1 MNEEK
6 YELPDGLS
14 DVSHL
19 MLKYLQKDMSVDEE
33 RMLNE
38 WLLKSAKN
46 KQLFDALTNDA
57 SLKSKMKLFYESRT
71 AAEELKGQV
80 FETTFPGS
88 DITPYKSY
96 GRVIIRRLAIAA
108 SFIIV
113 ASLAVYFILKEGRH
127 PSAETTK
134 NEISV
139 AHDVAPGKYKAK
151 LQLGDGSIVT
161 LDSGTNQI
169 IGQQGSIA
177 VKNSNGQLVYAKS
190 ATAATGGKG
199 EGLFNT
205 LSTAKGE
212 TYATV
217 LSDGSKVWLNSQ
229 SSVRYPVAF
238 DGDVR
243 KVEITGEAYFE
254 VAKVKQNGGQNKP
267 FIVNITPQPGGGG
280 AGAGQVEVLG
290 THFNINSYSDE
301 EAIKTTLLEG
311 SVRVRSAT
319 NASEII
325 LKPNEQAQIDKQTNS
340 LKKLTGEDVD
350 VDAEVAWRLGLF
362 QFDNADLKTVMRQL
376 QRWYDVE
383 VVYEGNIPKREFI
396 GAIPRS
402 MNLSEVLKLLEKQKV
417 HFRIEGRKIIVSP

>member
-6 YELPDGLS
+6 YELPDGLL

-19 MLKYLQKDMSVDEE
+19 MLKYLQKDLNVDEE
-33 RMLNE
+33 RILNE
-38 WLLKSAKN
+38 WLSKSEKN
-46 KQLFDALTNDA
+46 QQLFDALTNDA
-57 SLKSKMKLFYESRT
+57 SLKNKMKLFYESRNT
-71 AAEELKGQV
+71 AEELKEQV
-80 FETTFPGS
+80 FETTFPGR
-88 DITPYKSY
+88 DITPRKSN

-113 ASLAVYFILKEGRH
+113 ASLVAYFILKERRH
-127 PSAETTK
+127 SATETTK
-134 NEISV
+134 NEIAV

-151 LQLGDGSIVT
+151 LQLGDGSVVT
-161 LDSGTNQI
+161 LDSGTNKI

-177 VKNSNGQLVYAKS
+177 VKNNNGQLVYAKS
-190 ATAATGGKG
+190 ASAATAGKG
-199 EGLFNT
+199 EILYNT

-254 VAKVKQNGGQNKP
+254 VAKTEGREGKKRP
-267 FIVNITPQPGGGG
+267 FVVDIK
-280 AGAGQVEVLG
+280 GAGQVEVLG
-290 THFNINSYSDE
+290 THFNINSYGDE
-301 EAIKTTLLEG
+301 DAVRTTLLEG
-311 SVRVRSAT
+311 SVRVRSTA
-319 NASEII
+319 NAAEII
-325 LKPNEQAQIDKQTNS
+325 LKPNEQAQIDKQTNN
-340 LKKLTGEDVD
+340 LKKLTGADVD

-362 QFDNADLKTVMRQL
+362 QFNNSDLKTVMRQL
-376 QRWYDVE
+376 ERWYDVE
-383 VVYEGNIPKREFI
+383 VEYEGNIPKREFI

-402 MNLSEVLKLLEKQKV
+402 MNLSEVLKLLQGQKV
-417 HFRIEGRKIIVSP
+417 HFRIEGRKVIVSP

>member
-6 YELPDGLS
+6 NELPDGLL

-19 MLKYLQKDMSVDEE
+19 MLKYLQKDMNVDEE
-33 RMLNE
+33 RALNE
-38 WLLKSAKN
+38 WLSRSEKN
-46 KQLFDALTNDA
+46 QQLFDTLTSDA
-57 SLKSKMKLFYESRT
+57 SLKNKMKLFYESKNAT
-71 AAEELKGQV
+71 DELKEQV
-80 FETTFPGS
+80 FEKTFPGRNV
-88 DITPYKSY
+88 TPDKNN

-113 ASLAVYFILKEGRH
+113 ASLAAYFILKERRH

-134 NEISV
+134 NEITV
-139 AHDVAPGKYKAK
+139 AHDVAPGKYKAR

-169 IGQQGSIA
+169 IGQQGGIA
-177 VKNSNGQLVYAKS
+177 VKNNNGQLVYAKS
-190 ATAATGGKG
+190 AATGGRG
-199 EGLFNT
+199 EILYNT

-238 DGDVR
+238 DGDEREVQ
-243 KVEITGEAYFE
+243 ITGEAYFE
-254 VAKVKQNGGQNKP
+254 VTPSRNKEGKKRLFLVDIAPRHGGS
-267 FIVNITPQPGGGG
+267 G
-280 AGAGQVEVLG
+280 GQVEVLG
-290 THFNINSYSDE
+290 THFNINSYADE
-301 EAIKTTLLEG
+301 DAIKTTLLEG
-311 SVRVRSAT
+311 SVKVHSAGNT
-319 NASEII
+319 SEII
-325 LKPNEQAQIDKQTNS
+325 IKPNEQAQIDKSNN
-340 LKKLTGEDVD
+340 LKKLTGTDVD

-362 QFDNADLKTVMRQL
+362 QFDNADLKAVMRQL
-376 QRWYDVE
+376 ERWYDVE

-396 GAIPRS
+396 GAIPRT

>member
-6 YELPDGLS
+6 NELPDGLL

-19 MLKYLQKDMSVDEE
+19 MLKYLQKDMNVDEE
-33 RMLNE
+33 RALNE
-38 WLLKSAKN
+38 WLSRSEKN
-46 KQLFDALTNDA
+46 QQLFDTLTSDA
-57 SLKSKMKLFYESRT
+57 SLKNKMKLFYESKN
-71 AAEELKGQV
+71 AVDDLKEQV
-80 FETTFPGS
+80 FEKTFPGRNV
-88 DITPYKSY
+88 TPHKNNS
-96 GRVIIRRLAIAA
+96 RVIIRRLAVAA

-113 ASLAVYFILKEGRH
+113 VSLAAYFILKERRH
-127 PSAETTK
+127 PSAETTQH
-134 NEISV
+134 EITV

-177 VKNSNGQLVYAKS
+177 VKNNNGQLVYAKS
-190 ATAATGGKG
+190 AATGGRG
-199 EGLFNT
+199 EILYNT
-205 LSTAKGE
+205 LTTAKGE

-238 DGDVR
+238 DGDEREVQ
-243 KVEITGEAYFE
+243 ITGEAYFE
-254 VAKVKQNGGQNKP
+254 VTQSKNNEGKKRKFLVDISSKDGVRG
-267 FIVNITPQPGGGG
+267 
-280 AGAGQVEVLG
+280 GQVEVLG

-301 EAIKTTLLEG
+301 DAIKTTLLEG
-311 SVRVRSAT
+311 SVKVHAAGNT
-319 NASEII
+319 SEIMI
-325 LKPNEQAQIDKQTNS
+325 KPNEQAQIDRANN
-340 LKKLTGEDVD
+340 LKKLTGTDVD

-376 QRWYDVE
+376 ERWYDVE

-396 GAIPRS
+396 GAIPRT